1 MPGNHTSETQQA
13 VFAPRP
19 ATAADAAALN
29 ALARAAYEIYVPVI
43 GREPMPMAVDWATL
57 LPIQEIWIVDG
68 PSGEAVASLALELK
82 PDHLVIWSVAVA
94 PQHQGGGIGHK
105 LMAFAET
112 RARALQRAE
121 IRLFT
126 NARMERNIAH
136 YVRLAYVETHREELP
151 DRVLVHMSKTIIPET
166 Q

>member
-1 MPGNHTSETQQA
+1 MPRSHSSETPHTDP
-13 VFAPRP
+13 APRR
-19 ATAADAAALN
+19 ATTADAATLN

-57 LPIQEIWIVDG
+57 LPVQEVWIVDG
-68 PSGEAVASLALELK
+68 PSGEAVASLALLLER
-82 PDHLVIWSVAVA
+82 DHLVIWSIAVA
-94 PQHQGGGIGHK
+94 PVHQGRGLGRS

-112 RARALQRAE
+112 RARALQRSE

-136 YVRLAYVETHREELP
+136 YRRLGYTETHREDLA
-151 DRVLVHMSKTIIPET
+151 DRTLVHMRKTIVDP
-166 Q
+166 